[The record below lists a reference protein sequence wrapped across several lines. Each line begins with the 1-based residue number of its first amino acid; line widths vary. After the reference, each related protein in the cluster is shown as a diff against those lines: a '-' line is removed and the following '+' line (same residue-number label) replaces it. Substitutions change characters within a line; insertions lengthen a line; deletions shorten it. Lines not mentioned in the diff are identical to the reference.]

1 MSVVIV
7 TGSAGYI
14 GGQTM
19 LALKDAGHEVYGID
33 RREPPKHLRGVPNGF
48 LYQDFASDVAL
59 SWIIQKQPNAIIH
72 CAGTSLVGPSVKNPS
87 EYYNNNVAKT
97 LKLLD
102 IVKQSMPRCRLVFSS
117 SAATYG
123 EPIMNPIHEVDPK
136 EPVSPYGESKLM
148 IDMMLESYHRAYG
161 TDYVSFRYFNA
172 CGADPQGRHGQEPGA
187 THLIAKFLE
196 AARDDGQFRIYGDDY
211 PTTDGT
217 CIRDYVDVR
226 QLAKAHFDSVCGYL
240 KEAGIPFKLNH
251 RLVRGLDYYNRTV
264 YEWVTNRLG
273 AQGTIAGG
281 GRYDYLIERLGGDKT
296 PACGFGIGMERI
308 ILLLEDMGVVLQNEP
323 NIYLVNL
330 GDAAEKYALKLS
342 ETLRTQ
348 GLKVV
353 LNSGGSSFKSQMKR
367 ADKSGAAF
375 AVILGDDEMK
385 EGVAQVKSLRVE
397 NVQSKMPLDELA
409 LFLLKQTS

>member
-1 MSVVIV
+1 MIVIV

-19 LALKDAGHEVYGID
+19 LELKDAGHTVYGID
-33 RREPPKHLRGVPNGF
+33 RRDPPKHLQGVPNGF
-48 LYQDFASDVAL
+48 LCEDFSTDAAL

-87 EYYNNNVAKT
+87 EYYNNNVVKT
-97 LKLLD
+97 LRLLD

-161 TDYVSFRYFNA
+161 LDFVSFRYFNA

-196 AARDDGQFRIYGDDY
+196 ATRDDGQFRVYGDDY

-217 CIRDYVDVR
+217 CVRDYVHVADIARAHALALYHKIPAGVYNLGSNQGTSVKQVIDQAKTITGKMPSVSTEARRAGDPPELVASPDKFNLVAGAWRHHDLDDMIQHAWNWYVR
-226 QLAKAHFDSVCGYL
+226 Q
-240 KEAGIPFKLNH
+240 
-251 RLVRGLDYYNRTV
+251 
-264 YEWVTNRLG
+264 
-273 AQGTIAGG
+273 
-281 GRYDYLIERLGGDKT
+281 DK
-296 PACGFGIGMERI
+296 
-308 ILLLEDMGVVLQNEP
+308 
-323 NIYLVNL
+323 
-330 GDAAEKYALKLS
+330 
-342 ETLRTQ
+342 
-348 GLKVV
+348 KV
-353 LNSGGSSFKSQMKR
+353 
-367 ADKSGAAF
+367 
-375 AVILGDDEMK
+375 
-385 EGVAQVKSLRVE
+385 
-397 NVQSKMPLDELA
+397 
-409 LFLLKQTS
+409 